1 MTMAGTTVPM
11 KTACATI
18 ATLALWTI
26 IDEFRQRSVLIFFAA
41 CAAFM
46 FVTRGC
52 FQGSYVVNGA
62 ALDAAPVVS
71 QATFHVVAA
80 GVMMLAALM
89 AMRIFKRE
97 GDDGTQAYL
106 LSRPIARSHYLA
118 GKVAGLWLGSAASML
133 ALHGV
138 LCLMAFLNAHAA
150 VIPGYLTASLLCS
163 ANLLLIVLAA
173 MALSLWLPDF
183 LAFLA
188 ILGVG
193 VVSFIGHGLEA
204 VAQNPMVQSA
214 MQQSGAQ
221 GAHGFPWWKA
231 AWILWPKLGGL
242 QVVASSLI
250 GRESFSTRALVSPLV
265 NVAVFCCVLGTLC
278 YIGFSREEIV

>member
-1 MTMAGTTVPM
+1 MPMAGTTDAM
-11 KTACATI
+11 KTTCATI
-18 ATLALWTI
+18 ATLAWWTI
-26 IDEFRQRSVLIFFAA
+26 IDEFRQRSVVIFFAA

-46 FVTRGC
+46 FVMRGC
-52 FQGSYVVNGA
+52 YQGAYVVNGE
-62 ALDAAPVVS
+62 ALDAATIVS

-80 GVMMLAALM
+80 GVMMIAALM

-97 GDDGTQAYL
+97 RDDGTQAYL
-106 LSRPIARSHYLA
+106 LSRPIARWHYLA

-138 LCLMAFLNAHAA
+138 LFLMAFLNAHA
-150 VIPGYLTASLLCS
+150 VILGYLTASLLCS
-163 ANLLLIVLAA
+163 VNLLLVVLAV

-193 VVSFIGHGLEA
+193 VVSFIGHGVEA
-204 VAQNPMVQSA
+204 AAQNPMVQSA
-214 MQQSGAQ
+214 LQQSGAQ

-242 QVVASSLI
+242 QVAASSLI
-250 GRESFSTRALVSPLV
+250 GSESFSAGALVNPLV
-265 NVAVFCCVLGTLC
+265 NVVVFCCVLGALC
-278 YIGFSREEIV
+278 YLGFSREEIV

>member
-1 MTMAGTTVPM
+1 MAGTTDSM
-11 KTACATI
+11 KTTC
-18 ATLALWTI
+18 ATLATLAWWTI
-26 IDEFRQRSVLIFFAA
+26 TDEFRQRSVVIFFAA

-46 FVTRGC
+46 FVIRGC
-52 FQGSYVVNGA
+52 YTGSYVVNGE
-62 ALDAAPVVS
+62 ALDAATIVS

-80 GVMMLAALM
+80 GVMMIAALM

-97 GDDGTQAYL
+97 RDDGTQAYL
-106 LSRPIARSHYLA
+106 LSRPIARWHYLA

-138 LCLMAFLNAHAA
+138 LFLMAFLNAHA

-163 ANLLLIVLAA
+163 VNLLLVVLAV

-193 VVSFIGHGLEA
+193 VVSFIGHGVEA
-204 VAQNPMVQSA
+204 AAQNPMVQSA
-214 MQQSGAQ
+214 LQQSGAQ

-242 QVVASSLI
+242 QVAASSLI
-250 GRESFSTRALVSPLV
+250 GSESFSAGALVNPLV
-265 NVAVFCCVLGTLC
+265 NVVVFCCVLGALC

>member
-1 MTMAGTTVPM
+1 MTMAGTTDSM
-11 KTACATI
+11 KKTCGMI
-18 ATLALWTI
+18 ATLAWWTI
-26 IDEFRQRSVLIFFAA
+26 IDEFRQRSVVIFFAA

-46 FVTRGC
+46 FVMRGC
-52 FQGSYVVNGA
+52 YQGSYVVNGE
-62 ALDAAPVVS
+62 ALDAATIVS

-97 GDDGTQAYL
+97 RDDGTQAYL
-106 LSRPIARSHYLA
+106 LSRPIARRHYLA

-138 LCLMAFLNAHAA
+138 LCLMAFLNAHV

-163 ANLLLIVLAA
+163 VNLLLVVLAV

-193 VVSFIGHGLEA
+193 VVSFIGHGVEA
-204 VAQNPMVQSA
+204 AAQNPMVQSA
-214 MQQSGAQ
+214 MQQSGAR
-221 GAHGFPWWKA
+221 GAHGLPWWKA

-242 QVVASSLI
+242 QVTASSLI
-250 GRESFSTRALVSPLV
+250 GSESFSAGALVNPLV
-265 NVAVFCCVLGTLC
+265 NVVVYCCVLGALC